1 MTLPIEVLPRSP
13 LRLVGQRD
21 ASEPDDAA
29 LVEAVKAG
37 EEWAARALWRRYS
50 PFVYGVLDRAL
61 GSSVESEDLSQDV
74 FSRFFASVAT
84 MRDPTALRSFLY
96 SSAIRTLRSHL
107 RAKRVR
113 RILRLSDTG
122 EVPDRPVAA
131 PDNEGRDLLVHFYRV
146 LDTLGANDRT
156 VFLLRQ
162 IEGLSLEEIA
172 EITGKS
178 LATVKR
184 RLRHASA
191 WVETRLRSEPDF
203 AEYFK
208 PPAGEK

>member
-1 MTLPIEVLPRSP
+1 LTRPIEAVPRSP

-37 EEWAARALWRRYS
+37 EEWAARALWRRYA
-50 PFVYGVLDRAL
+50 PLVYGVLDRAL

-84 MRDPTALRSFLY
+84 LRDPTALRSFLY
-96 SSAIRTLRSHL
+96 SIAIRALRSHL
-107 RAKRVR
+107 RAKTVR

-131 PDNEGRDLLVHFYRV
+131 ADNEGRDLLLHFYRV
-146 LDTLGANDRT
+146 LDTLRVNDRT

-162 IEGLSLEEIA
+162 VEGLSLEEIA
-172 EITGKS
+172 EITGTS

-184 RLRHASA
+184 RLHRASE
-191 WVETRLRSEPDF
+191 WVETRLGAEPDF
-203 AEYFK
+203 AEYFQ
-208 PPAGEK
+208 PSAGGK